1 MSMVP
6 SIKAEWVAALE
17 SGDYLQGR
25 GNLATVETVTVDDLT
40 TEVVK
45 WCCLGVLC
53 DLAVKAGV
61 IHATQEFGRLRFAG
75 EGSVLPQI
83 VSRWAGLDG
92 EDNPGVGDGKKPLSV
107 WNDGSY
113 YGQEHENVPSH
124 SFEEIAAAI
133 RESGL

>member
-17 SGDYLQGR
+17 SGDYEQGR
-25 GNLATVETVTVDDLT
+25 GNLATVDTVTVGDLT

-61 IHATQEFGRLRFAG
+61 IHSVQAFGRLNYAG
-75 EGSVLPQI
+75 EGSVLPQA
-83 VSRWAGLDG
+83 VSYWAGLEG
-92 EDNPGVGDGKKPLSV
+92 EDNPGVGEGKKPLSV

-113 YGQEHENVPSH
+113 YGKEHENVPSH

-133 RESGL
+133 RDSDL